1 MPVEISL
8 NSEALMEVNMRCL
21 SLIFLILLHSSNYSE
36 QQSQVLLE
44 NGNSITTKGL
54 HFQKGVI
61 NALYYA
67 GKLQIPWSDV
77 ISIELTQQHVVNL
90 NDGSRLVG
98 RSTGSPDAGYFLSF
112 VIQDGR
118 RLEIKKTEIKEIKT
132 LDHWNLEELE
142 KTQSRR
148 LKFRRTWKGSADAGL
163 IVQQGNTDDTQF
175 NLALRTRRTSE
186 FDVFHIN
193 LLATQGETSGNE
205 NANSAKIQTRFDLKH
220 QKDLYYFLLS
230 SLEYDKIKKIDL
242 RSVLG
247 LGFGWT
253 YFDSPQRKLQFSFGL
268 NSDKE
273 SREDNTRNSLVTALL
288 ATDFKFPVFGNNHVT
303 GAVHVYPDLKE
314 LGDNL
319 RADSI
324 LSYVAPMTKDTNL
337 KLSLTNKY
345 QQTVLPGVEKLD
357 TRFTTS
363 LGYEF

>member
-1 MPVEISL
+1 MRSF
-8 NSEALMEVNMRCL
+8 ALM
-21 SLIFLILLHSSNYSE
+21 FLIILHTINYSE
-36 QQSQVLLE
+36 QQSQILLK
-44 NGNSITTKGL
+44 NGNSLTTKGL
-54 HFQKGVI
+54 YFQKGII
-61 NALYYA
+61 NASYYA
-67 GKLQIPWSDV
+67 GKLQIPWREV
-77 ISIELTQQHVVNL
+77 VGIELTQQHVINL

-98 RSTGSPDAGYFLSF
+98 RSKGNPISGYFLSF

-118 RLEIKKTEIKEIKT
+118 RLDIKKTEIKEIKT

-253 YFDSPQRKLQFSFGL
+253 YFDSPKRKLQFSFGL

-273 SREDNTRNSLVTALL
+273 SREDNTRSSLVTALL
-288 ATDFKFPVFGNNHVT
+288 A
-303 GAVHVYPDLKE
+303 
-314 LGDNL
+314 
-319 RADSI
+319 SI
-324 LSYVAPMTKDTNL
+324 SSFLYLEIIM
-337 KLSLTNKY
+337 
-345 QQTVLPGVEKLD
+345 
-357 TRFTTS
+357 
-363 LGYEF
+363 

>member
-1 MPVEISL
+1 
-8 NSEALMEVNMRCL
+8 MRYL
-21 SLIFLILLHSSNYSE
+21 SLVLAVLLYSTNFAE
-36 QQSQVLLE
+36 QESQVLLK
-44 NGNSITTKGL
+44 NGNSITIKGL
-54 HFQKGVI
+54 HFLSGKI
-61 NALYYA
+61 NASYYE
-67 GKLQIPWSDV
+67 GNLEIPWNEV
-77 ISIELTQQHVVNL
+77 IGIELSQQHVVNL
-90 NDGSRLVG
+90 KDGSRLVG
-98 RSTGSPDAGYFLSF
+98 RSKGSPESGYFLSF

-118 RLEIKKTEIKEIKT
+118 RVALKKSEIEEIKT
-132 LDHWNLEELE
+132 LYRWRLEERE

-148 LKFRRTWKGSADAGL
+148 HKFRRTWKGSADAGL

-193 LLATQGETSGNE
+193 LLATQGETSGRE

-253 YFDSPQRKLQFSFGL
+253 YFDTPKRKLQFSFGL

-273 SREDNTRNSLVTALL
+273 SREDNTRRSLVTALL
-288 ATDFKFPVFGNNHVT
+288 ATDFKFPIFGDNHLT
-303 GAVHVYPDLKE
+303 GAVHIYPDLKE
-314 LGDNL
+314 LGDNM

-324 LSYVAPMTKDTNL
+324 VSYVAPMTKDTNL

>member
-1 MPVEISL
+1 
-8 NSEALMEVNMRCL
+8 MRYL
-21 SLIFLILLHSSNYSE
+21 SLVLVILLYSTSFAE
-36 QQSQVLLE
+36 QESQVLLK
-44 NGNSITTKGL
+44 NGNSITIKGL
-54 HFQKGVI
+54 HFLSGKI
-61 NALYYA
+61 NALYYK
-67 GKLQIPWSDV
+67 GNLEIPWSEV
-77 ISIELTQQHVVNL
+77 IGVELSQQHVVNL
-90 NDGSRLVG
+90 KDGSRLVG
-98 RSTGSPDAGYFLSF
+98 RSKGSPESGYFLSF

-118 RLEIKKTEIKEIKT
+118 RVALKKSEIEEIKT
-132 LDHWNLEELE
+132 LYRWRLEERE

-148 LKFRRTWKGSADAGL
+148 HKFRRTWKGSADAGL

-193 LLATQGETSGNE
+193 LLATQGETSGRE

-253 YFDSPQRKLQFSFGL
+253 YFDTPKRKLQFSFGL

-273 SREDNTRNSLVTALL
+273 SREDNTRSSLVTALL
-288 ATDFKFPVFGNNHVT
+288 ATDFKFPIFGDNHLT
-303 GAVHVYPDLKE
+303 GAVHIYPDLKE
-314 LGDNL
+314 LGDNM

-324 LSYVAPMTKDTNL
+324 VSYVAPMTKDTNL